1 MNSLSRMQ
9 IKPYLAR
16 TLMIAALAITCGPWN
31 AAAATERGTPKS
43 KTSSGGPC
51 VMATDQAVAD
61 LFRAWNLALASKDSA
76 KVAALYWSNAVLL
89 PTVSNIPR
97 TDTASITE
105 YFDHFLQ
112 KSPRGTIVR
121 RMTQHY
127 CGVSVDSGLYEFS
140 VMDSAGNA
148 STVAARYTFV
158 YSYRDGAWK
167 IQHHHSSAMPEPV
180 AKTPETGAAA
190 HTDAHTEAHTNAHTE
205 AHEGTH
211 AAARVEAPAKAPAET
226 PAEAPSEAGA
236 AAMLRIE
243 LESASRT
250 PSSKL
255 TAEQRRKVGRE
266 TVGLKVCATSQESNR
281 SFEVSDP
288 APYPEVNEA
297 AVAWA
302 KEATWSV
309 TGAPTPETPACAQIV
324 VRFTGTGL

>member
-1 MNSLSRMQ
+1 MKNHSCTQ
-9 IKPYLAR
+9 IKPVLAR
-16 TLMIAALAITCGPWN
+16 ALMIAALAITWGSWN
-31 AAAATERGTPKS
+31 SAVAAERGTPKS
-43 KTSSGGPC
+43 KSPSGGPC

-61 LFRAWNLALASKDSA
+61 LFRSWNLALASKDSA
-76 KVAALYWSNAVLL
+76 KVAALYWPNAVLL

-127 CGVSVDSGLYEFS
+127 CGVSIDAGLYEFS

-148 STVAARYTFV
+148 STVAARYTYV

-180 AKTPETGAAA
+180 AKTPEASPAAR
-190 HTDAHTEAHTNAHTE
+190 TDAHTEAHTEAHTD
-205 AHEGTH
+205 AHAGTH
-211 AAARVEAPAKAPAET
+211 AAARVET
-226 PAEAPSEAGA
+226 PVKVAAEAPSGA
-236 AAMLRIE
+236 DSAAMLRIE

-266 TVGLKVCATSQESNR
+266 TVGLKVCAASQESDR

-288 APYPEVNEA
+288 APYPEVNQA

-302 KEATWSV
+302 KDATWSV
-309 TGAPTPETPACAQIV
+309 SGAPTAETPACTQIV
-324 VRFTGTGL
+324 VRFAGTGL

>member
-1 MNSLSRMQ
+1 MNNHSCTQ
-9 IKPYLAR
+9 IKPVLAR
-16 TLMIAALAITCGPWN
+16 TLMIAALAITCGSWN
-31 AAAATERGTPKS
+31 SAVAAERGTPKS
-43 KTSSGGPC
+43 KSASGGPC

-61 LFRAWNLALASKDSA
+61 LFRSWNLALASKDSA
-76 KVAALYWSNAVLL
+76 KVAALYWPNAVLL

-127 CGVSVDSGLYEFS
+127 CGVSIDAGLYEFS

-148 STVAARYTFV
+148 STVAARYTYV
-158 YSYRDGAWK
+158 YSYRDGVWK

-180 AKTPETGAAA
+180 AKTPDASPAS
-190 HTDAHTEAHTNAHTE
+190 HTDAQ
-205 AHEGTH
+205 
-211 AAARVEAPAKAPAET
+211 AAAR
-226 PAEAPSEAGA
+226 AEAPSEAGS

-266 TVGLKVCATSQESNR
+266 TVGLKVCAASQKRDR

-302 KEATWSV
+302 KDATWSV
-309 TGAPTPETPACAQIV
+309 SGAPTAETPACTQIV
-324 VRFTGTGL
+324 VRFADTGL

>member
-1 MNSLSRMQ
+1 
-9 IKPYLAR
+9 
-16 TLMIAALAITCGPWN
+16 
-31 AAAATERGTPKS
+31 
-43 KTSSGGPC
+43 
-51 VMATDQAVAD
+51 MATDQAVAD

-97 TDTASITE
+97 TDTALITE

-121 RMTQHY
+121 RVTQHY
-127 CGVSVDSGLYEFS
+127 CGVSVDAGLYTFS
-140 VMDSAGNA
+140 VMDTAGNA

-180 AKTPETGAAA
+180 AETPEASPAA
-190 HTDAHTEAHTNAHTE
+190 HTDAHTEAHTDAH
-205 AHEGTH
+205 AGTH
-211 AAARVEAPAKAPAET
+211 AAARVETPARAPAE
-226 PAEAPSEAGA
+226 ALSGAGS

-266 TVGLKVCATSQESNR
+266 TVGLKVCAASQESDR

-302 KEATWSV
+302 KDATWSV
-309 TGAPTPETPACAQIV
+309 SGAPTAETPACTQIV
-324 VRFTGTGL
+324 VRFAGTDL

>member
-1 MNSLSRMQ
+1 MNNHSCTQ
-9 IKPYLAR
+9 IKPCLAR
-16 TLMIAALAITCGPWN
+16 VLMIAALAITWGSWN
-31 AAAATERGTPKS
+31 AAVAAERGTPKS
-43 KTSSGGPC
+43 NSSSGGPC

-61 LFRAWNLALASKDSA
+61 LFRSWNLALASKDST

-97 TDTASITE
+97 TDTALITE

-127 CGVSVDSGLYEFS
+127 CGVSVDAGLYEFS
-140 VMDSAGNA
+140 VMDSAGNV

-180 AKTPETGAAA
+180 AKTPEASPAA
-190 HTDAHTEAHTNAHTE
+190 HTDAHTDAYAE
-205 AHEGTH
+205 TH
-211 AAARVEAPAKAPAET
+211 AAARVETPAKAPT
-226 PAEAPSEAGA
+226 EAPSEAGS

-266 TVGLKVCATSQESNR
+266 TVGLKVCAASQESDR

-302 KEATWSV
+302 KDATWSV
-309 TGAPTPETPACAQIV
+309 SGAPTAETPACTQIV
-324 VRFTGTGL
+324 VRFAGAGL

>member
-1 MNSLSRMQ
+1 
-9 IKPYLAR
+9 
-16 TLMIAALAITCGPWN
+16 
-31 AAAATERGTPKS
+31 
-43 KTSSGGPC
+43 
-51 VMATDQAVAD
+51 MATDQAVAD

-190 HTDAHTEAHTNAHTE
+190 HTDAHTDAHT
-205 AHEGTH
+205 
-211 AAARVEAPAKAPAET
+211 
-226 PAEAPSEAGA
+226 EAPSEAGA

-324 VRFTGTGL
+324 VRFTGTGD

>member
-1 MNSLSRMQ
+1 
-9 IKPYLAR
+9 
-16 TLMIAALAITCGPWN
+16 
-31 AAAATERGTPKS
+31 
-43 KTSSGGPC
+43 
-51 VMATDQAVAD
+51 
-61 LFRAWNLALASKDSA
+61 
-76 KVAALYWSNAVLL
+76 
-89 PTVSNIPR
+89 
-97 TDTASITE
+97 
-105 YFDHFLQ
+105 
-112 KSPRGTIVR
+112 
-121 RMTQHY
+121 
-127 CGVSVDSGLYEFS
+127 
-140 VMDSAGNA
+140 
-148 STVAARYTFV
+148 
-158 YSYRDGAWK
+158 
-167 IQHHHSSAMPEPV
+167 MPEPV

-190 HTDAHTEAHTNAHTE
+190 HTDAHTDAHT
-205 AHEGTH
+205 
-211 AAARVEAPAKAPAET
+211 
-226 PAEAPSEAGA
+226 EAPSEAGA

-324 VRFTGTGL
+324 VRFTGTGD